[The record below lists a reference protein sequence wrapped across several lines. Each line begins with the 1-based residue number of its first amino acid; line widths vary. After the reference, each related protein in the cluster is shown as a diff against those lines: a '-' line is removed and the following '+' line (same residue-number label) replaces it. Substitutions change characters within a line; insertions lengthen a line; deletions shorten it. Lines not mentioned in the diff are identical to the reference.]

1 MFLRSKDGTPIGPIS
16 QWMSSVKL
24 IPGMKTLGSA
34 SNVTDLTLI
43 EGISDYETSTFIQLV
58 FALTVPNL
66 SSYSIPFATAFLHS
80 IKLIETYFEEM
91 CLCISDTDFY
101 HSSLVRKNI
110 RDTKFRTNL
119 NQALENLSLEYGGL
133 SYRSERVHQIRIEC
147 LKKNT
152 PGLLHRIWPQLGF
165 ASTAIGSSFAVY
177 KKEIEFYCGEQL
189 PLINLAVYLSSEGFF
204 GALASIH
211 TDEYF
216 LTPSTAFFEFIKEE
230 DINQAQ
236 PKTLL
241 ISEIEPG
248 QRYELVCT
256 TDSGLVRYRL
266 GDVVYCT
273 RYLSQADNT
282 VPLPFEQ
289 EKIPRIP
296 LVSIAYRVGNLIS
309 ITGENTTEQHVMDAL
324 QRTVQIWKQQEINVD
339 IYDFTLYP
347 KLDTFPSRYV
357 MFLELFNNNSQSE
370 NKIIDRQQ
378 CIVLNDAMSEIER
391 QLCEA
396 NDIYKDHRN
405 AGKIGSLICLHADI
419 LRKIW
424 DFADITVDGR
434 LDERE
439 FAITCHLISSHDT
452 CLHQRFT

>member
-1 MFLRSKDGTPIGPIS
+1 MLYF
-16 QWMSSVKL
+16 V
-24 IPGMKTLGSA
+24 
-34 SNVTDLTLI
+34 
-43 EGISDYETSTFIQLV
+43 
-58 FALTVPNL
+58 AL
-66 SSYSIPFATAFLHS
+66 
-80 IKLIETYFEEM
+80 K
-91 CLCISDTDFY
+91 
-101 HSSLVRKNI
+101 
-110 RDTKFRTNL
+110 
-119 NQALENLSLEYGGL
+119 
-133 SYRSERVHQIRIEC
+133 
-147 LKKNT
+147 
-152 PGLLHRIWPQLGF
+152 
-165 ASTAIGSSFAVY
+165 
-177 KKEIEFYCGEQL
+177 
-189 PLINLAVYLSSEGFF
+189 
-204 GALASIH
+204 
-211 TDEYF
+211 
-216 LTPSTAFFEFIKEE
+216 
-230 DINQAQ
+230 AQ

-378 CIVLNDAMSEIER
+378 CILLNDAMSEIER

-396 NDIYKDHRN
+396 NDIYKDQRN
-405 AGKIGSLICLHADI
+405 AGKIGSLICI
-419 LRKIW
+419 LVRKGTFSI
-424 DFADITVDGR
+424 FLNKILVTTNISPTQVKPHR
-434 LDERE
+434 LLKNTQHIQFFYDNKIDAAL
-439 FAITCHLISSHDT
+439 FS
-452 CLHQRFT
+452 